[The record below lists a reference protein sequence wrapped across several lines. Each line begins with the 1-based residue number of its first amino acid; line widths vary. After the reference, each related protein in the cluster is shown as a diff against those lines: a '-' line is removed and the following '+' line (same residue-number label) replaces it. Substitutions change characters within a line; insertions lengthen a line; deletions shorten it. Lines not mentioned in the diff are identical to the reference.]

1 MVQGPWFAT
10 LNGVGALYLDVL
22 PMTVGASQVGQCHH
36 HLSLTI
42 RIVLCG
48 GA

>member
-1 MVQGPWFAT
+1 MVQGPGFAT
-10 LNGVGALYLDVL
+10 LHGVGALSLDVL
-22 PMTVGASQVGQCHH
+22 PMTGGASQVGQCHP